1 MLRLGLIAAL
11 LALFT
16 LPAGADTQVGKVG
29 RIQGSASATLAGK
42 SVTVAAGGPVFLD
55 QMIKTGAG
63 ARLMIEFVDGT
74 QFTVGEKSSVT
85 IDRFVFD
92 PASSSN
98 AIKLGVVGPFR
109 FITGKVGK
117 AIGSNVSIRTASAT
131 LGIRGTDVWGGRID
145 NQYGVFLAKGIVTV
159 SAGGG
164 QVVLSK
170 PGSGTNIANPGALP
184 GPVKQWPEDKVAR
197 ALATVTFR

>member
-1 MLRLGLIAAL
+1 MLRFGLIAAL
-11 LALFT
+11 LALFA
-16 LPAGADTQVGKVG
+16 LPAAAETQVGKVG
-29 RIQGSASATLAGK
+29 RIQGSASATLAGN
-42 SVTVAAGGPVFLD
+42 SVTVAVGGPVFLD

-63 ARLMIEFVDGT
+63 ARLLIEF
-74 QFTVGEKSSVT
+74 VGEKSSVT

-92 PASSSN
+92 PGRPVN

-117 AIGSNVSIRTASAT
+117 AIGSNISIRTASAT
-131 LGIRGTDVWGGRID
+131 LGIRGTDVWGGPID
-145 NQYGVFLAKGIVTV
+145 NQYGVFLAQGVVTV

-170 PGSGTNIANPGALP
+170 PGSGTNIAAPGTPP
-184 GPVKQWPEDKVAR
+184 GPVRQWPKDKVAR
-197 ALATVTFR
+197 ALATVAFR

>member
-1 MLRLGLIAAL
+1 MLRFGLIAAL
-11 LALFT
+11 LALFA
-16 LPAGADTQVGKVG
+16 LPAAAETQVGKVG
-29 RIQGSASATLAGK
+29 RIQGSASATLAGN
-42 SVTVAAGGPVFLD
+42 SVTVAVGGPVFLD

-63 ARLMIEFVDGT
+63 ARLLIEFVDGT
-74 QFTVGEKSSVT
+74 QFTIGEKSSVT

-92 PASSSN
+92 PGRPVN

-117 AIGSNVSIRTASAT
+117 AIGSNISIRTASAT
-131 LGIRGTDVWGGRID
+131 LGIRGTDVWGGPID
-145 NQYGVFLAKGIVTV
+145 NQYGVFLAQGVVTV

-170 PGSGTNIANPGALP
+170 PGSGTNIAAPGTPP
-184 GPVKQWPEDKVAR
+184 GPVRQWPKDKVAR
-197 ALATVTFR
+197 ALATVAFR